1 MRFIKYW
8 LLAAVCLLWLLPV
21 EAHINP
27 QLQGKSKPASTNSNV
42 SFREDCTTPKNQIDQ
57 GLNRLTG
64 GKVNNVRARLR
75 TGGDPWW
82 DGDDGKYV
90 VPHVDPGEPE
100 VSSIF
105 AGGVWLGG
113 IDPGGNLK
121 VACQT
126 YGNPSG
132 NTDFWTGPLDPNEG
146 ITEKKICEKWD
157 RFFEVY
163 ATEIDEHLRLY
174 NESVAAGTAYD
185 PALIP
190 KGIKGW
196 PARGNEFFFE
206 INEFDLPNTTQG
218 LAGFFDRSGN
228 GFYEPLDGDYP
239 VIEIRGCEAPN
250 YPDQMIF
257 WIYNDNGGIHGE
269 TQGNAIQMEVQVQAF
284 NYGTNDEVNDMTFQR
299 YKLINRAIEDIDSTF
314 FAMWVDADLGCFIDD
329 YVGCDTSRSLAY
341 TYNADA
347 ADGDPGTTCQSG
359 VATYG
364 VDIPIIGI
372 DYFRGPRGQVRDS
385 LGAFLPN
392 WNNSGDS
399 LKELP
404 MSSFTYYNNG
414 GYNNPPPGTTDP
426 NIAIE
431 FYRYLTGSWRDGSP
445 FTFGD
450 DAYQD
455 GDPIRY
461 AFVDPPNKSDG
472 WSMCT
477 AGLPEYD
484 RRTIQA
490 SGPFLLRPGAVNELI
505 IGAVWVPDLVYPC
518 PNITRLFVADDLA
531 QNLFDNCFEIT
542 DGPDAPDVDFVEL
555 DRKIIAV
562 FTNDTLSSNNAFE
575 AYEELDLLA
584 PEIPDIDTT
593 YNFEGYVLYQLAD
606 PSVNRADYSNPEKA
620 RIVAN
625 VDVKNGI
632 AEIFNWTSVPDPGD
646 SEGSVWYPVSQ
657 VVGLDK
663 GIRHTF
669 EISTDLFATSDNRLV
684 NHKKYYYSAVA
695 YAYNNWAQFRPDSAF
710 GQKRPYL
717 EGRRNI
723 KTYTTIPRPIVD
735 RQMNGDYGDGP
746 VITRLD
752 GVGVGG
758 NFLDISDA
766 TRQAI
771 LDGTFDGSI
780 TYQSGRGP
788 INVQVYNPLEVV
800 NGEFLLTFTDENL
813 SNNKLDNDVRW
824 ELRNLTDPSQGV
836 IYSDTDLD
844 ALNEQII
851 AKYGFTIT
859 LGQTTDVG
867 GLADDLNGV
876 IGFEGIYSDL
886 SKPAWFAGIPDGFGG
901 GTVTSTLTDYVA
913 TAVGQP
919 DNHLDPTQSLSRIG
933 PGYFVPFQMADHRAR
948 PGNEYVTP
956 GWYNPLGNQYKPNGA
971 LALTNNVDIVFTP
984 DKSMWSRCA
993 VVETAS
999 RIYTNELN
1007 LPTIGNSLQF
1017 WLRKQSSVGKYDSD
1031 GDGVADLDNEVD
1043 SDGLPRFGMGWFPG
1057 YAIDVETGK
1066 RLNIFFGENSVY
1078 DCSIFCDA
1086 YENGRSTST
1095 DLMFNP
1101 SSQFFLETNTFTSIF
1116 NIIGGGQHFIY
1127 VSNTPYDGC
1136 EAIYKRLK
1144 KQPTSTIDLL
1154 NVLLNITWAGWPVMI
1169 PGTEM
1174 DPLGSGEQGLIP
1186 NELTI
1191 KLRIDNPYQVAQGTN
1206 ENNGYNAYRFL
1217 FDGVAPTALTPDGI
1231 ESALD
1236 LINIVPNPYYAY
1248 SAYEIDQFNTTVKIS
1263 NLPAKCVVTIY
1274 SLDGK
1279 FIRQY
1284 NRDEVGAIPSGVN
1297 RGIRQAQYAPDVEWD
1312 LKNSKGIPIAAG
1324 VYLIHIDAGDL
1335 GERVI
1340 KWFGTNRQFD
1350 PSGL

>member
-1 MRFIKYW
+1 MRLIKYW
-8 LLAAVCLLWLLPV
+8 LLTSACLLWLLPS

-27 QLQGKSKPASTNSNV
+27 ELQGKAKPASTNSSL

-82 DGDDGKYV
+82 DGNDGKYI
-90 VPHVDPGEPE
+90 VPHVDPGEVE

-113 IDPGGNLK
+113 VDPGGSLK

-146 ITEKKICEKWD
+146 TTDKEICERWD

-174 NESVAAGTAYD
+174 NESIATGSSYD
-185 PALIP
+185 PDLIP
-190 KGIKGW
+190 KGVKGW
-196 PARGNEFFFE
+196 PAKGNEFFFE
-206 INEFDLPNTTQG
+206 INEFDLPSTNQG
-218 LAGFFDRSGN
+218 LAGFFDRDGDTN
-228 GFYEPLDGDYP
+228 YEPLDGDYP

-284 NYGTNDEVNDMTFQR
+284 SYGTNDEVNDMTFQR

-347 ADGDPGTTCQSG
+347 ADGDPGTTCQGG
-359 VATYG
+359 VPTYG
-364 VDIPIIGI
+364 VDIPIIGV
-372 DYFRGPRGQVRDS
+372 DYFRGPRQPILDDQGNVIDEIE
-385 LGAFLPN
+385 LG
-392 WNNSGDS
+392 
-399 LKELP
+399 

-426 NIAIE
+426 NIDIE

-445 FTFGD
+445 FSFGD

-455 GDPIRY
+455 GDPVNY
-461 AFVDPPNKSDG
+461 AFVDPPNKGDG

-477 AGLPEYD
+477 ANLPEYD

-490 SGPFLLRPGAVNELI
+490 SGPFLLKPGAVNELI

-542 DGPDAPDVDFVEL
+542 DGPDAPDVDFIEL

-562 FTNDTLSSNNAFE
+562 LTNDTLSSNNAFE

-593 YNFEGYVLYQLAD
+593 YNFEGYILYQLAD
-606 PSVNRADYSNPEKA
+606 QSVIRSDYSNPEKA

-632 AEIFNWTSVPDPGD
+632 AEVFNWTSVPDPGD
-646 SEGSVWYPVSQ
+646 SESSVWYPVSQ
-657 VVGLDK
+657 VIGLDE

-669 EISTDLFATSDNRLV
+669 EIAEDQFAVSDRRLV

-695 YAYNNWAQFRPDSAF
+695 YAYNNWAQFQADSAF

-723 KTYTTIPRPIVD
+723 QTYTVIPRPIVD
-735 RQMNGDYGDGP
+735 RHVNSDYGDGP

-758 NFLDISDA
+758 NFVDISEA

-771 LDGTFDGSI
+771 LDGSFDGSI
-780 TYQSGRGP
+780 TYKSGRGP
-788 INVQVYNPLEVV
+788 INVRVYNPLEAV
-800 NGEFLLTFTDENL
+800 NGEFLLTYYDENTA
-813 SNNKLDNDVRW
+813 NNKLDEDVRW
-824 ELRNLTDPSQGV
+824 ELRNLSDPGQAI

-851 AKYGFTIT
+851 AKYGFTVT
-859 LGQTTDVG
+859 LGQTDDVG
-867 GLADDLNGV
+867 DRADDLNGA
-876 IGFEGIYSDL
+876 IGYEEEYLDPA
-886 SKPAWFAGIPDGFGG
+886 KPIWFAGIPDGAGAG
-901 GTVTSTLTDYVA
+901 LISGYTDYVA

-919 DNHLDPTQSLSRIG
+919 DHDLDPAQGLSRIG
-933 PGYFVPFQMADHRAR
+933 PGYFVPFQLADHRAR
-948 PGNEYVTP
+948 PGNEYITP
-956 GWYNPLGNQYKPNGA
+956 GWLNPNGNLYKPSGV
-971 LALTNNVDIVFTP
+971 LQRTNNVDIVFTS
-984 DKSMWSRCA
+984 DKSLWSRCV

-999 RIYTNELN
+999 RTYTNDLG
-1007 LPTIGNSLQF
+1007 LPTIGDARQF
-1017 WLRKQSSVGKYDSD
+1017 YLRQQPSVGKVDGNGDNIPDNDGEKDSD
-1031 GDGVADLDNEVD
+1031 GAD
-1043 SDGLPRFGMGWFPG
+1043 RIGMGWFPG

-1066 RLNIFFGENSVY
+1066 RLNIFFGENSAY
-1078 DCSIFCDA
+1078 DCSIFCEF
-1086 YENGRSTST
+1086 YEDQKSNST

-1101 SSQFFLETNTFTSIF
+1101 SSQLFLQTNTETTPF

-1127 VSNTPYDGC
+1127 VSNTDYDAC

-1144 KQPTSTIDLL
+1144 KQPNTNELLQVLL
-1154 NVLLNITWAGWPVMI
+1154 NVTWAGWPLAVDLE
-1169 PGTEM
+1169 PYGAG
-1174 DPLGSGEQGLIP
+1174 DFGLIP
-1186 NELTI
+1186 NDLI
-1191 KLRIDNPYQVAQGTN
+1191 VKLRVDNPYEVSKGTN
-1206 ENNGYNAYRFL
+1206 ENNGYNAYRFI
-1217 FDGVAPTALTPDGI
+1217 FDSAAPSALTEEGV

-1236 LINIVPNPYYAY
+1236 LINVVPNPYYAF
-1248 SAYEIDQFNTTVKIS
+1248 SAYEIDQFSTTVKIT

-1284 NRDEVGAIPSGVN
+1284 NRDEAGAIPSGVN

-1312 LKNSKGIPIAAG
+1312 LKNNRGIPIAAG
-1324 VYLIHIDAGDL
+1324 VYLIHIDAGEL

>member
-1 MRFIKYW
+1 MRFIKFW
-8 LLAAVCLLWLLPV
+8 ILASACLLWLLPA

-27 QLQGKSKPASTNSNV
+27 ELQEKSKAVSTESNL
-42 SFREDCTTPKNQIDQ
+42 SFREDCTTPKSQVDQ

-90 VPHVDPGEPE
+90 VPHIDPGEPE

-105 AGGVWLGG
+105 SGGVWLGG

-146 ITEKKICEKWD
+146 TTDKEICEKWD

-163 ATEIDEHLRLY
+163 ATEIDDHLKLY
-174 NESVAAGTAYD
+174 NESVVTGIAYD

-190 KGIKGW
+190 KGVKGW
-196 PARGNEFFFE
+196 PAKGNEFFFE
-206 INEFDLPNTTQG
+206 INEFDLPNTNQG
-218 LAGFFDRSGN
+218 LAGFFDRDGDTN
-228 GFYEPLDGDYP
+228 YEPLDGDYP
-239 VIEIRGCEAPN
+239 VIEIRGCEEPN

-269 TQGNAIQMEVQVQAF
+269 TQGNAIQMEIQVQAF
-284 NYGTNDEVNDMTFQR
+284 SYGTNDEVNDMTFQR
-299 YKLINRAIEDIDSTF
+299 YKLINRAIEDIDSCF

-329 YVGCDTSRSLAY
+329 YVGCDVDRSLAY

-347 ADGDPGTTCQSG
+347 ADGDPGTSCQSG

-364 VDIPIIGI
+364 VDIPIIGV
-372 DYFRGPRGQVRDS
+372 DYFRGPRGQIRDS
-385 LGAFLPN
+385 LGN
-392 WNNSGDS
+392 YIQKWDMSGDS
-399 LKELP
+399 LVELG

-414 GYNNPPPGTTDP
+414 GFGNPPPGTTDP
-426 NIAIE
+426 NIDIE
-431 FYRYLTGSWRDGSP
+431 FYRYLTGSWRDGSV

-455 GDPIRY
+455 GDPINY
-461 AFVDPPNKSDG
+461 AFTDPPNAIDG

-531 QNLFDNCFEIT
+531 QNLFDNCFKIT
-542 DGPDAPDVDFVEL
+542 DGPDAPDVDFIEL

-562 FTNDTLSSNNAFE
+562 LTNDTLSSNNAFE
-575 AYEELDLLA
+575 AYEEEDLLA

-593 YNFEGYVLYQLAD
+593 YNFEGYILYQLAD
-606 PSVNRADYSNPEKA
+606 QSVNRADYSNPEKA
-620 RIVAN
+620 RIIAN

-632 AEIFNWTSVPDPGD
+632 AEIFNWFSVPDPFD
-646 SEGSVWYPVSQ
+646 DEGSVWFPESQ
-657 VVGLDK
+657 VVGLDE

-669 EISTDLFATSDNRLV
+669 EIDADQFATGDNRLV

-695 YAYNNWAQFRPDSAF
+695 YAYNNWAPFRPDSIF

-735 RQMNGDYGDGP
+735 RQMNSDYGDGP
-746 VITRLD
+746 VVTRLS

-758 NFLDISDA
+758 NFIDISEA

-771 LDGTFDGSI
+771 LDGSFDGSI
-780 TYQSGRGP
+780 TYNSGRGP
-788 INVQVYNPLEVV
+788 INVRVFNPLEVV
-800 NGEFLLTFTDENL
+800 NGEFLLTFTDENPD
-813 SNNKLDNDVRW
+813 NNKLDEDVVW
-824 ELRNLTDPSQGV
+824 QLENLSDPTQGI

-851 AKYGFTIT
+851 AQYGFTIT
-859 LGQTTDVG
+859 LGQTKDVG
-867 GLADDLNGV
+867 EMGDELNGA
-876 IGFEGIYSDL
+876 IGYEEEYEDPALPSWLTGID
-886 SKPAWFAGIPDGFGG
+886 DGFGG
-901 GTVTSTLTDYVA
+901 GAIVSGFTDYVA
-913 TAVGQP
+913 TAVGQS
-919 DNHLDPTQSLSRIG
+919 DNDLDPTQALSNIG
-933 PGYFVPFQMADHRAR
+933 PGYFVPFQIADHRAR
-948 PGNEYVTP
+948 ATQDYVTP
-956 GWYNPLGNQYKPNGA
+956 GWFNPNGNLYKPTGA
-971 LALTNNVDIVFTP
+971 LALANNIDIVFTK
-984 DKSMWSRCA
+984 DKSKWSRCV

-999 RIYTNELN
+999 RTYTNELG
-1007 LPTIGNSLQF
+1007 LPTMGDARQF
-1017 WLRKQSSVGKYDSD
+1017 YLRQQLSVGKYDND
-1031 GDGVADLDNEVD
+1031 GDGYADVDNDTD
-1043 SDGLPRFGMGWFPG
+1043 SDGQARVGMGWFPG
-1057 YAIDVETGK
+1057 YAIDVETGQ
-1066 RLNIFFGENSVY
+1066 RLNVFFGENSVY
-1078 DCSIFCDA
+1078 DCSIFCEF
-1086 YENGRSTST
+1086 YENEVATGT

-1101 SSQFFLETNTFTSIF
+1101 SSQFFLQTNTPTSIF

-1127 VSNTPYDGC
+1127 VSNTEYDEC
-1136 EAIYKRLK
+1136 EDIYKRLK
-1144 KQPTSTIDLL
+1144 KQPSTNDLL
-1154 NVLLNITWAGWPVMI
+1154 QVLLNITWTGWPMMQT
-1169 PGTEM
+1169 GTEM
-1174 DPLGSGEQGLIP
+1174 GPLGSGEEGLIT
-1186 NELTI
+1186 NDLTV
-1191 KLRIDNPYQVAQGTN
+1191 KLRVDNPYEVEKGTG
-1206 ENNGYNAYRFL
+1206 ENNDYNAYRFV
-1217 FDGVAPTALTPDGI
+1217 FDGAEPTALTEEGV

-1236 LINIVPNPYYAY
+1236 MINVVPNPYYAF
-1248 SAYEIDQFNTTVKIS
+1248 SAYEIDQFSTTVKIT

-1279 FIRQY
+1279 YIRQY
-1284 NRDEVGAIPSGVN
+1284 NRDEAGVIPSGVN